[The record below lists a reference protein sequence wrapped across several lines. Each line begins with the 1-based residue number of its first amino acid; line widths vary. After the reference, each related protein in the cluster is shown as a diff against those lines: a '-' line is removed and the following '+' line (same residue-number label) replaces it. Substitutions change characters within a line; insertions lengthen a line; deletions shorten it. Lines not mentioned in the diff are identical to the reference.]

1 MKLLI
6 KPVICVVVLL
16 FVLSNNS
23 FAQRDTTK
31 APSLADTIHHPDRP
45 YTVLQF
51 LHETHLLVKRP
62 LEWKGKQWLMFGG
75 MTVGTA
81 ISTAMDQPMR
91 DATQGEQK
99 FYHSIWVEG
108 GRTYGE
114 WYMIPGMFAA
124 FETYGIIS
132 GSRKSKTIAIE
143 LLQAGLFSEA
153 STYFLK
159 ISLGRSR
166 PLNNEGNY
174 SFRPFTFSN
183 DLYHSFPSGHNTS
196 AWAMS
201 AVIAGTAKSDIVK
214 ILAYVPCGFTMFSR
228 IYQDYHWISDSFA
241 GAFIGYFV
249 GNWVVDL
256 HNEQKHKIE
265 VTSIFPP
272 TFTVYLDSK
281 YASK

>member
-1 MKLLI
+1 MKKYLKYFFVFLLMSG
-6 KPVICVVVLL
+6 V
-16 FVLSNNS
+16 SNRII
-23 FAQRDTTK
+23 AQQDTMK
-31 APSLADTIHHPDRP
+31 APASLADTIHHPDRP

-51 LHETHLLVKRP
+51 LHETRLFLKQP
-62 LEWKGKQWLMFGG
+62 TTWKGKNWLIFSGCVATIG
-75 MTVGTA
+75 L
-81 ISTAMDQPMR
+81 STMLDEPLR
-91 DATQGEQK
+91 SSTQGEQR

-124 FETYGIIS
+124 FGTYGLIS
-132 GSRKSKTIAIE
+132 GNKKSKTIAIE
-143 LLQAGLFSEA
+143 LFQAGLFSEA
-153 STYFLK
+153 ATYILK
-159 ISLGRSR
+159 WSIGRSR
-166 PLNNEGNY
+166 PLQDLGNFAFDPFN
-174 SFRPFTFSN
+174 FRN
-183 DLYHSFPSGHNTS
+183 DKFHSFPSGHNTS

-256 HNEQKHKIE
+256 HNETRHKIE

-272 TFTVYLDSK
+272 TFTIYLDSK
-281 YASK
+281 YAKK